1 MRIDVGANPR
11 KPRNSFKSA
20 RIGRLTNARILAMTE
35 GLGWGKHEQAVA
47 FFCECGCRGVVP
59 MTPSR
64 YRKTGGAWLPDHKPW
79 PE

>member
-1 MRIDVGANPR
+1 MGIDVEANARRPWNR
-11 KPRNSFKSA
+11 LKAA

-35 GLGWGKHEQAVA
+35 GLERGNREQAVA
-47 FFCECGCRGVVP
+47 FFCECGCREIVP

-79 PE
+79 P